1 MDVLAMNPE
10 EFGAMNANIKGL
22 CDRVT
27 VQSMQISELT
37 KELRSISDQMLA
49 GKSGIQ
55 GFKMGVST
63 ALLVLAGSAGAGISA
78 ILDRIFHG

>member
-1 MDVLAMNPE
+1 MNPE
-10 EFGAMNANIKGL
+10 EFGAMNANIKSL

-27 VQSMQISELT
+27 VQSVQISEQT

-78 ILDRIFHG
+78 ILDKVLHG